1 MLFYYFGGDRWG
13 LEGGGNYAEKK
24 INKKTKWMRGGKGII
39 LYRKLI
45 FYVGDGDYSGVL
57 RVVTFTTSE
66 VTFFIFLKSEGHF
79 EVTFEKCPKK

>member
-1 MLFYYFGGDRWG
+1 ML
-13 LEGGGNYAEKK
+13 
-24 INKKTKWMRGGKGII
+24 
-39 LYRKLI
+39 KLI
-45 FYVGDGDYSGVL
+45 FLMSVFVAFLLEKRDLWYTGVL

>member
-1 MLFYYFGGDRWG
+1 MRAHLLIIQKHFIWTCEVLANLF
-13 LEGGGNYAEKK
+13 
-24 INKKTKWMRGGKGII
+24 I
-39 LYRKLI
+39 LFVIVSCRLTP
-45 FYVGDGDYSGVL
+45 GVL